1 MERMT
6 GRYCGR
12 DIRLLISAGRRED
25 CQLRRRASLTGNELD
40 RLMAEFDEIE
50 YDLVNL
56 SNVLGLAYG
65 TDWCGRGLR
74 LAQVLRALK
83 EKVEDHGYDQL
94 CSDDR
99 AAFQS
104 AQDRRPSIP
113 RTPSALE
120 MTVRERRERTMSSA
134 ARTGVQ
140 AESSSTMQRSGE

>member
-1 MERMT
+1 MR
-6 GRYCGR
+6 G
-12 DIRLLISAGRRED
+12 
-25 CQLRRRASLTGNELD
+25 RASLTGDELD

-50 YDLVNL
+50 HDLVNL
-56 SNVLGLAYG
+56 STVLGLAYG
-65 TDWCGRGLR
+65 TDWCRRGLR

-104 AQDRRPSIP
+104 AQDRRPSTP

-120 MTVRERRERTMSSA
+120 MTVKDRRERTMSNA
-134 ARTGVQ
+134 ARTPVQ
-140 AESSSTMQRSGE
+140 VKSPSTIQRLRE

>member
-1 MERMT
+1 MKV
-6 GRYCGR
+6 
-12 DIRLLISAGRRED
+12 
-25 CQLRRRASLTGNELD
+25 QRRASLTGGELD

-50 YDLVNL
+50 HGIVNL

-65 TDWCGRGLR
+65 PGWCGRGLR

-94 CSDDR
+94 CSNDR

-120 MTVRERRERTMSSA
+120 MTVRKRKERTMSNA

-140 AESSSTMQRSGE
+140 VKSLSTMQRLRE